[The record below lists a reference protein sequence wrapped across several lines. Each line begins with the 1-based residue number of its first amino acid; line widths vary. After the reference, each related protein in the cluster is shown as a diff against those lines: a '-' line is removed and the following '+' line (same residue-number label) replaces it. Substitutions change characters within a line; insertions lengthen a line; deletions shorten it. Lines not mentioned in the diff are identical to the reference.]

1 MQEHIKYQDV
11 YFEYIRSQT
20 NLADFL
26 TKVFGDVVRPTFDCT
41 ASDSLK
47 STKCVGYRCLYGL
60 RVPPVDMG

>member
-20 NLADFL
+20 NHADFL

-41 ASDSLK
+41 ASDSLN
-47 STKCVGYRCLYGL
+47 STKFVG
-60 RVPPVDMG
+60 